1 MTQAFVSVRSIS
13 KTYRSNRA
21 TVGALRE
28 VSLEIE
34 KGEFVRL
41 SGPSGSG
48 KTTLLNLVAA
58 LDRPDQ
64 GEIFVAGIDVGRL
77 SGSRASKYRAE
88 QVGMVFQSYNLI
100 PQLTALENVLLP
112 MIALG
117 RTNRSRARELLDLV
131 GLADRSNHNPSQLSG
146 GEQQRVAIA
155 RALANDP
162 ALVLADEP
170 TGNLDEQS
178 AERVMGLLTNAV
190 REHGRTLLLA
200 THERETA
207 QTADKRL
214 ELRSGVATPVREM
227 SSSGYLHSSRSTLIH
242 SNNRGD
248 YIESSTS

>member
-1 MTQAFVSVRSIS
+1 VNQGFVSVRSVS
-13 KTYRSNRA
+13 KTYRSDSS
-21 TVGALRE
+21 TVGALCE

-64 GEIFVAGIDVGRL
+64 GEIFVAGTDVGRL

-117 RTNRSRARELLDLV
+117 HTNRDRARELLDLV
-131 GLADRSNHNPSQLSG
+131 GLTDRSNHNPSQLSG

-162 ALVLADEP
+162 ALLLADEP

-178 AERVMGLLTNAV
+178 AERVMRLLTSAV
-190 REHGRTLLLA
+190 RERGSTLLLA
-200 THERETA
+200 THARETA
-207 QTADKRL
+207 EMADKCL
-214 ELRSGVATPVREM
+214 ELRGGVAISVRQM
-227 SSSGYLHSSRSTLIH
+227 SCSDDLRSSR
-242 SNNRGD
+242 
-248 YIESSTS
+248 

>member
-13 KTYRSNRA
+13 KTYLSNRA
-21 TVGALRE
+21 TIGALRE

-77 SGSRASKYRAE
+77 SRSRASRYRAE

-117 RTNRSRARELLDLV
+117 RTTNRCRAGELLDLV

-170 TGNLDEQS
+170 TGNLDDQS
-178 AERVMGLLTNAV
+178 AERVMGVLTSAV
-190 REHGRTLLLA
+190 RERGRTLLLV
-200 THERETA
+200 THERDTA
-207 QTADKRL
+207 QTADKCL
-214 ELRSGVATPVREM
+214 ELRGGVGTSVPEM
-227 SSSGYLHSSRSTLIH
+227 SSSGDLRSSR
-242 SNNRGD
+242 
-248 YIESSTS
+248 

>member
-1 MTQAFVSVRSIS
+1 VNQAFVSVRSVS
-13 KTYRSNRA
+13 KIYRSDRA

-34 KGEFVRL
+34 KGGFVRL

-48 KTTLLNLVAA
+48 KTTLLNLVAG

-64 GEIFVAGIDVGRL
+64 GEVFVAGIDVGRL

-112 MIALG
+112 MIALRRANQG
-117 RTNRSRARELLDLV
+117 RARELLDLV
-131 GLADRSNHNPSQLSG
+131 GLADRSDHTPSQLSG

-178 AERVMGLLTNAV
+178 AERVMGLLTSAV
-190 REHGRTLLLA
+190 RERGRTLLLV
-200 THERETA
+200 THDRDTA
-207 QTADKRL
+207 QTSEKCL
-214 ELRSGVATPVREM
+214 EVRGGVV
-227 SSSGYLHSSRSTLIH
+227 
-242 SNNRGD
+242 
-248 YIESSTS
+248 TSVAC